1 MGIAKK
7 IDEWQM
13 AGLLNADQAA
23 GIRAYEQ
30 SRKGG
35 RFMVGLIGVAL
46 FAILCGILSIVAA
59 NWMEIPAEVKL
70 GVHITLNAVV
80 ALALYRADKPL
91 YREGLCLL
99 LFGLTL
105 TLIALIGQVFQ
116 LGGGWA
122 NALVLWLVITAPLM
136 LAFAQTR
143 INAVPWMG
151 AFLVTIF
158 TAVQEYLPDPTALRE
173 SIIVIG
179 LIAFLPLALIADGN
193 IGIVQKYKPVWAAV
207 FVKTGFILLVL
218 SATLSSLVWY
228 GSMAR
233 EYAIMSAEAG
243 WHESTMYIAAA
254 AILLLAL
261 IAHGAHAWVKNFY
274 RDNAEQKAGAQ
285 IALLSTIFMMT
296 PLVVAFKGDSIFSTL
311 HILIYWIALGYLA
324 QTQGWNKLVSF
335 AIVVLSARIFIAYC
349 ELFGDLLTTGYAL
362 IMGGVVMLALIWGAL
377 RLNKYLK
384 RENHAAS

>member
-179 LIAFLPLALIADGN
+179 LISVIPLALIADGN